1 MQFCFHIAL
10 TLITDLTLTFNI
22 VLETATIKT
31 EKICIFSHRGNILFP
46 TDHILINHTYYN
58 HMMKLSHMLGTMYFV
73 FKKTMLSHNVL
84 MNITQ
89 RNEWLMKML
98 NATEGKRGLQKAIY
112 FITNRLHSI
121 CEEIVFNKND

>member
-1 MQFCFHIAL
+1 
-10 TLITDLTLTFNI
+10 
-22 VLETATIKT
+22 
-31 EKICIFSHRGNILFP
+31 
-46 TDHILINHTYYN
+46 
-58 HMMKLSHMLGTMYFV
+58 
-73 FKKTMLSHNVL
+73 MLSHNVL

-98 NATEGKRGLQKAIY
+98 NTAEGKRGLQKVIY